1 MPEDEKK
8 AEEKEAPK
16 EEVKETPAKEEV
28 KAAPQPSTPPP
39 PPPTPPPRPAP
50 ARKKFLATTQG
61 KVLILVLII
70 LIIGAI
76 ASTRVSFSF
85 TVTKS
90 TTSDEEANVTLPE
103 DYYAEETLSFQ
114 YGQRRAPMTITK
126 SVTFPVE
133 YYAYEGTVETEG
145 DPGAIPRGDGGDRK
159 EVDIEV
165 MGASGQLVG
174 SGATP
179 QMNELVELRVTD
191 FRYGGVG
198 DWEVVVDCYS
208 GTNVQVTVK
217 ITVIYAYNNDTAP
230 PNETEENEA
239 MIKDWSEEPEDG
251 SQRHGPPIFVE
262 REARDSI

>member
-16 EEVKETPAKEEV
+16 EEAKETPAKEEI
-28 KAAPQPSTPPP
+28 KAAPQPSTPSPP
-39 PPPTPPPRPAP
+39 PPAPPPRPASGKP
-50 ARKKFLATTQG
+50 KFLSTTKG
-61 KVLILVLII
+61 KVIALLLII
-70 LIIGAI
+70 IVIGAI

-114 YGQRRAPMTITK
+114 YGHRRAPMTITK

-165 MGASGQLVG
+165 MGADGQLVG

-230 PNETEENEA
+230 PNETDENET
-239 MIKDWSEEPEDG
+239 MIKDWSEGAEDDPQG
-251 SQRHGPPIFVE
+251 NGPLRFVE